1 VVLTVAL
8 AVLSYVRV
16 SPSGV
21 SYRSPEVWSN
31 QSTLVLTQ
39 EGAPELRSVLPAGS
53 SGGPSSLADTSRF
66 AGLIDVYA
74 ALATSDPVIQMLR
87 RRGLI
92 DEQTMANGVSPI
104 TAAAVVS
111 TVGGGTTP
119 MLTLTAQAPTPAAAT
134 KLTRAATKAFVT
146 YVASRQAAA
155 NIPLEDRIQLR
166 VVKSA
171 DEPTLMK
178 PRSKALPILV
188 LLGGLIA
195 TAAVVFTRD
204 NLARRQG
211 APALAATPARR
222 EPIEPDSSVGAADS
236 RPTLGPVP
244 RRDAVTARKESDG
257 RSSLGPVPRPE
268 PVAARKDNESSI
280 GLARP
285 RSTLGSVPAPDPT
298 PASEPDGADAAAQQV
313 PRRRRARTSGRRQT

>member
-1 VVLTVAL
+1 
-8 AVLSYVRV
+8 
-16 SPSGV
+16 V

-119 MLTLTAQAPTPAAAT
+119 MLTLTAQAPSPAAAT
-134 KLTRAATKAFVT
+134 KLTRGATKAFVT
-146 YVASRQAAA
+146 YVGSRQAEA

-171 DEPTLMK
+171 DEPNLMK

-195 TAAVVFTRD
+195 TAAVAFTRD

-211 APALAATPARR
+211 APSLANTPSRR
-222 EPIEPDSSVGAADS
+222 EPIEPDSSAADGRS
-236 RPTLGPVP
+236 TLGPVP
-244 RRDAVTARKESDG
+244 RRDPVTARKESVA
-257 RSSLGPVPRPE
+257 RTTLGPVPRSE
-268 PVAARKDNESSI
+268 PVAARKEPDPSI
-280 GLARP
+280 GVHQR
-285 RSTLGSVPAPDPT
+285 RSTLGSVPPPEPT
-298 PASEPDGADAAAQQV
+298 RASEPDGVDAAAQEAPQ
-313 PRRRRARTSGRRQT
+313 RRRARASGRRRT